1 MNIRHQQNVDR
12 YLGPLTRVGLLLLT
26 VFAVFLPSVVL
37 AHGDEE
43 SESWI
48 DFSHYGFSGLTKLF
62 NVHPV
67 FVHFPI
73 ALLPLVLLFF
83 ALGIWLKWPSLLIAG
98 RTTLYLACAS
108 VIIAVLTG
116 NAAMESFPHNEVIH
130 RMMETHQHTG
140 YVILGLTVLLTAWSF
155 WQRAHIPRGSVAFL
169 FVVAAA
175 AYFVLQS
182 ADIGG
187 RMVYLEGAA
196 VKPMVPLME
205 EGHQH
210 EHKGGP

>member
-26 VFAVFLPSVVL
+26 VSAVFLPSVVL

-73 ALLPLVLLFF
+73 ALTLIALLF
-83 ALGIWLKWPSLLIAG
+83 
-98 RTTLYLACAS
+98 
-108 VIIAVLTG
+108 IIAVLTG

-155 WQRAHIPRGSVAFL
+155 WQRANVPRGSLAFL
-169 FVVAAA
+169 LVAAVA
-175 AYFVLQS
+175 TYFVLQT

>member
-1 MNIRHQQNVDR
+1 MKNYRPSSLV
-12 YLGPLTRVGLLLLT
+12 T
-26 VFAVFLPSVVL
+26 VKVAALAVMFALSLPAL
-37 AHGDEE
+37 AWAHGGEE

-73 ALLPLVLLFF
+73 ALVPLVLLFF
-83 ALGIWLKWPSLLIAG
+83 GFGVLLKWPSLLIAG
-98 RTTLYLACAS
+98 RATLYLACAS
-108 VIIAVLTG
+108 VIITVLTG

-140 YVILGLTVLLTAWSF
+140 YVVLGLTVLLTAWSF

-169 FVVAAA
+169 LVAGAA
-175 AYFVLQS
+175 TYFVLQN

-187 RMVYLEGAA
+187 RMVYLQGAA
-196 VKPMVPLME
+196 VKPMAPMME
-205 EGHQH
+205 QGHQH
-210 EHKGGP
+210 EHQDSH

>member
-26 VFAVFLPSVVL
+26 VSAVFLPSVVL

-155 WQRAHIPRGSVAFL
+155 WQRANVPRGSLAFL
-169 FVVAAA
+169 LVAAVA
-175 AYFVLQS
+175 TYFVLQT

-210 EHKGGP
+210 EHKSP

>member
-26 VFAVFLPSVVL
+26 VSAVFLPSVVL

-108 VIIAVLTG
+108 VIITVLTG

-130 RMMETHQHTG
+130 RMMKTHQHTG

-155 WQRAHIPRGSVAFL
+155 WQRANVPRGSVAFL
-169 FVVAAA
+169 LVTAVAT
-175 AYFVLQS
+175 YFVLQT

-210 EHKGGP
+210 EHKGSP